1 MYLGECFA
9 HRHETSPGDCIDY
22 IKHFYVKN
30 LILTDVTIRSVFQNP
45 VTYTYDFKHHYTAL
59 FLKNEFLHFLLCRHM
74 HFNFRISALGSK
86 TQTGNYLL

>member
-1 MYLGECFA
+1 MCMYLGECFA

-45 VTYTYDFKHHYTAL
+45 VTYYAGGIACCMVSKL
-59 FLKNEFLHFLLCRHM
+59 FNED
-74 HFNFRISALGSK
+74 
-86 TQTGNYLL
+86 